1 MQAKL
6 DEPELTY
13 MQDGQGN
20 VCVCVCV
27 HIDISQLWTIEQIR
41 ACWLTEGK
49 TNDELRL
56 VKSFFSSENDS
67 I

>member
-41 ACWLTEGK
+41 AC
-49 TNDELRL
+49 
-56 VKSFFSSENDS
+56 
-67 I
+67 